1 MWSWHR
7 GSRRGADSSR
17 RNNMDVKN
25 IRDATDW
32 FDVLQPSKRTQT
44 AVMTLR
50 PGKCSG
56 SEPEGHK
63 NSDQV
68 LLVLK
73 GEVEG
78 EIANETIT
86 LHEGDVIV
94 IPAGTRHKFSNRG
107 SADVV
112 TFNTYSPPEY

>member
-1 MWSWHR
+1 MT
-7 GSRRGADSSR
+7 
-17 RNNMDVKN
+17 VKN
-25 IRDATDW
+25 IREASDW
-32 FDVLQPSKRTQT
+32 FEVLQTTKRTQT
-44 AVMTLR
+44 AMMTLK
-50 PGKCSG
+50 PGKSSG

-68 LLVLK
+68 LLVLE

-78 EIANETIT
+78 EIGDQTIT
-86 LHEGDVIV
+86 MKKGDVVV
-94 IPAGTRHKFSNRG
+94 IPAGTKHKFTNRS